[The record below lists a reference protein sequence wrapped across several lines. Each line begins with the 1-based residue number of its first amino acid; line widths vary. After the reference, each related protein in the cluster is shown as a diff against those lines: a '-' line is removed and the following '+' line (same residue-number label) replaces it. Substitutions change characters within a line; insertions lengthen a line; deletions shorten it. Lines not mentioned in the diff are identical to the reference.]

1 MRYLVFKIELAEPAV
16 REVKLN
22 FLGEPA
28 LRAYAAAVANDE
40 HADHELRIDRGASDV
55 AVVGL
60 QFLVKIGQCSRHKHI
75 DPAQKMVLRNA
86 IIEAELVKQLA
97 LVSPLPTHHRP
108 SSVADVLSR
117 RNHRSAPIST
127 PLSTASV
134 KSTRE
139 ARQPAR
145 PISANSR
152 QQAIAS
158 ELG

>member
-1 MRYLVFKIELAEPAV
+1 MRDLVFKIELAEPAV

-60 QFLVKIGQCSRHKHI
+60 QFLVKIGQGSRHKHI

-86 IIEAELVKQLA
+86 IIEAELVEQLA
-97 LVSPLPTHHRP
+97 LVSPLPTHHP
-108 SSVADVLSR
+108 PVLR
-117 RNHRSAPIST
+117 RRCPQQTESPFG
-127 PLSTASV
+127 
-134 KSTRE
+134 
-139 ARQPAR
+139 
-145 PISANSR
+145 ANLNAFIDS
-152 QQAIAS
+152 IDP
-158 ELG
+158 